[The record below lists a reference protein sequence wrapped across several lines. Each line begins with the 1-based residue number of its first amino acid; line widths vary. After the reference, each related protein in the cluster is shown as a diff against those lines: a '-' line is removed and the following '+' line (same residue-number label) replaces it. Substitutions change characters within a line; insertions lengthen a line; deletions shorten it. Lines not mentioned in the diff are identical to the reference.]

1 MTRPQ
6 FPFKDKAYS
15 AANAV
20 ESLLL
25 KSLEHQIFV
34 GTDNK
39 QRMVAAITMI
49 AFMPMEYRGVF
60 FFRFFVK
67 HDFSFRTN

>member
-15 AANAV
+15 ATNAI
-20 ESLLL
+20 EALLL

-39 QRMVAAITMI
+39 QRMAAAITMI
-49 AFMPMEYRGVF
+49 AFVSMEYRVVLYS
-60 FFRFFVK
+60 RFLFNTFVK
-67 HDFSFRTN
+67 LK

>member
-15 AANAV
+15 ATNAV

-39 QRMVAAITMI
+39 QRMAAAISMI
-49 AFMPMEYRGVF
+49 AFVFMEYRAVLCS
-60 FFRFFVK
+60 RLC
-67 HDFSFRTN
+67 

>member
-6 FPFKDKAYS
+6 LPFKDQAYS
-15 AANAV
+15 ATNAFD
-20 ESLLL
+20 SLLL

-39 QRMVAAITMI
+39 PRMAAAITMI
-49 AFMPMEYRGVF
+49 
-60 FFRFFVK
+60 
-67 HDFSFRTN
+67 

>member
-15 AANAV
+15 ATNAI
-20 ESLLL
+20 EALLL

-34 GTDNK
+34 STDHK
-39 QRMVAAITMI
+39 QRMAAAITMI
-49 AFMPMEYRGVF
+49 AFVSMEYRVVF
-60 FFRFFVK
+60 YSGFLFNTFVNLK
-67 HDFSFRTN
+67 

>member
-1 MTRPQ
+1 MTRPH

-15 AANAV
+15 ATNAI

-34 GTDNK
+34 GTDHK
-39 QRMVAAITMI
+39 QRMAAAITKI
-49 AFMPMEYRGVF
+49 ALMFMEYRAVLCS
-60 FFRFFVK
+60 RFLINMLFN
-67 HDFSFRTN
+67 S